1 MFKIGEKVHHRTRP
15 DVGVGKLVALLDNG
29 SCTVD
34 FPTCRFTGIPLHVI
48 GTVEQIEIERR
59 EAEARLKKQQAE
71 IRKRVRL
78 DREQAQQDE
87 KRREHEIVQ
96 QQILAAFAKYD
107 VRVFWHMTH
116 KKNVSNILKH
126 GILNHHGS
134 RKFIDIDISNP
145 DIQKRREKKDPIYG
159 HKIHDYSSLYI
170 NPINP
175 MFYVLSDEK
184 PDLCLIEVMTSVLAE
199 HKFLFSDGNAAARN
213 TLFYN
218 SLDDINLLPW
228 NIIKAFSR
236 CDDFDA
242 KRKRCAEVLIYPKIP
257 PRFIANIYCFSG
269 STLDY
274 LRDCGRNVSFF
285 SSKLVF

>member
-1 MFKIGEKVHHRTRP
+1 MFKIGDKVHHMTRP
-15 DVGVGKLVALLDNG
+15 DVGVGELVALLDNG
-29 SCTVD
+29 SCIVE

-48 GTVEQIEIERR
+48 GTVKQIEIERR
-59 EAEARLKKQQAE
+59 EAEAGLKKQKAE
-71 IRKRVRL
+71 ISKRAQIYK
-78 DREQAQQDE
+78 EKSQQD
-87 KRREHEIVQ
+87 KKKSEHEKAQ
-96 QQILAAFAKYD
+96 QQIIAVLEKYD

-116 KKNVSNILKH
+116 RKNVLNILKH
-126 GILNHHGS
+126 GILNHNSS

-145 DIQKRREKKDPIYG
+145 DVQKRREKEDPIYG

-175 MFYVLSDEK
+175 MFYALSEEK
-184 PDLCLIEVMTSVLAE
+184 PDLCLIEVMTSVLTE
-199 HKFLFSDGNAAARN
+199 HKYIFSDGNAAARN

-218 SLDDINLLPW
+218 SLDHIDLLPW
-228 NIIKAFSR
+228 NIIKAVSR
-236 CDDFDA
+236 SDDPDG

-257 PRFIANIYCFSG
+257 PKFIKNIYCFSG

-274 LRDCGRNVSFF
+274 LQGCGRNVSFF